1 MLDVAL
7 KVALCSFL
15 LMLIALGGVMTFV
28 IIREL
33 VREHRRANGRRP

>member
-1 MLDVAL
+1 MLDAAL

-15 LMLIALGGVMTFV
+15 LMLIALGGVMTIV

-33 VREHRRANGRRP
+33 VREHRRAKGRRP

>member
-15 LMLIALGGVMTFV
+15 LMLIALDGVMTVV

-33 VREHRRANGRRP
+33 VREHRQAKGRRP